1 MPRGRGEMFV
11 VELSSHVINACPTA
25 EIVRGVWTSNSGE
38 HRNIDSRSCAR
49 SPLYEICLVFLRI
62 NILCAAHTFV
72 FNINKVHSADDNSHG
87 NCHLPTTR
95 SRGMSSSS
103 SSSASRGGYRGD
115 YCKNFGS
122 LHLSSNPDH
131 FLRNTRQV
139 VVREE
144 IR

>member
-1 MPRGRGEMFV
+1 MFV

-38 HRNIDSRSCAR
+38 HRHKILCEK
-49 SPLYEICLVFLRI
+49 SPMEFVFLR
-62 NILCAAHTFV
+62 NIILLVQHTFV
-72 FNINKVHSADDNSHG
+72 FNINKVHSAVQADDNSHG

>member
-1 MPRGRGEMFV
+1 MFV
-11 VELSSHVINACPTA
+11 VELSSHVINACPAA

-38 HRNIDSRSCAR
+38 HRNTDTRSCAR
-49 SPLYEICLVFLRI
+49 SPLYEIRFLC
-62 NILCAAHTFV
+62 NNTSCTAHTFV
-72 FNINKVHSADDNSHG
+72 FNINKVHSAVQADDNSHG
-87 NCHLPTTR
+87 NCHLPTTTSR
-95 SRGMSSSS
+95 SMSSSS
-103 SSSASRGGYRGD
+103 SSSAGGGGYRGD